1 MVAWLR
7 VLANPKVLKH
17 AGVIVS
23 NPRVLGRFLK
33 TSAGRR
39 AAFKYAS
46 MAVNSRAVQN
56 SINRFMTQNK
66 DKLKDDSKYAVQSA
80 EYAEL
85 QKRVAALESELAHSR
100 QNEAAMQTATFT
112 LGRRVIEMQR
122 LYAEMQRELQQMQM
136 AHHARAATSHT
147 R

>member
-7 VLANPKVLKH
+7 VLANPKVIKH
-17 AGVIVS
+17 AGVIIS
-23 NPRVLGRFLK
+23 NPRVLGRFIK
-33 TSAGRR
+33 TPAGRR

-56 SINRFMTQNK
+56 VINKFVSQNNTQMNNSPEYAT
-66 DKLKDDSKYAVQSA
+66 KLA
-80 EYAEL
+80 EYKEL
-85 QKRVAALESELAHSR
+85 QRRVAALESQLAQSRENESEL
-100 QNEAAMQTATFT
+100 QTATFT

-122 LYAEMQRELQQMQM
+122 LYADMQRDLQQMQM
-136 AHHARAATSHT
+136 AQMSRVSRTHT